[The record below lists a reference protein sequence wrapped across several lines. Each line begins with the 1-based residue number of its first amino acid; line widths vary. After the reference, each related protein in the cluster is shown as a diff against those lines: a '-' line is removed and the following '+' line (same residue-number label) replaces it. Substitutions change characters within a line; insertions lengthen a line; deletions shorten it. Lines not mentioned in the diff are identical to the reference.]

1 MDPTIP
7 LSQIYLYTWFQCIH
21 RFHTDHNAP
30 YLPRPNK
37 IEHNPFVLHFCITG
51 ASMRN
56 WKQWL
61 SNIFFFGGGG
71 GWGDKV
77 HYGLGQEPIKFD
89 GLLSR

>member
-61 SNIFFFGGGG
+61 SNIFFWGGGG
-71 GWGDKV
+71 RRHKV
-77 HYGLGQEPIKFD
+77 HYGLGENGQLTD
-89 GLLSR
+89 LL